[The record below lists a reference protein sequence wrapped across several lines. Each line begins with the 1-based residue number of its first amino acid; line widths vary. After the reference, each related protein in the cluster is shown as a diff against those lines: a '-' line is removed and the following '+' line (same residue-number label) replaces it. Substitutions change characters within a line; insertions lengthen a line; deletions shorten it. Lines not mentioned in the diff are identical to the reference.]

1 MNRDRWSGVA
11 VVVGAV
17 GLVVTMV
24 LHPTGG
30 DLERIA
36 RLAPVAIPVH
46 ALAIASMV
54 VSLWG
59 FLGLTARLREAG
71 DGGWPALAAPAAYV
85 TLAFGS
91 VAAMVAAALNGL
103 ATPAYARRLVD
114 AGADAAALDAGHQ
127 VVAYAFQLNNGLTR
141 VFIVCCAVA
150 VLLWSAA
157 VVATRALPRWV
168 GGLGAAAAPAALG
181 LFFAGASGIDVHDFG
196 LFVFGYA
203 AWSVAAGVALAV
215 RKGGPA

>member
-1 MNRDRWSGVA
+1 MNRDKWCGLA

-30 DLERIA
+30 DFEHIA
-36 RLAPVAIPVH
+36 RMAAVAKPVH
-46 ALAIASMV
+46 ALAIASML

-71 DGGWPALAAPAAYV
+71 DGWPALAAVAGYV

-91 VAAMVAAALNGL
+91 VAGVGAAALNGL
-103 ATPAYARRLVD
+103 ATPAYVRRLLD
-114 AGADAAALDAGHQ
+114 EGADAATLDAGRE
-127 VVAYAFQLNNGLTR
+127 VIAYAFQLNNDLSR
-141 VFIVCCAVA
+141 VLIVCLAVA

-157 VVATRALPRWV
+157 IVATRLLPRWV
-168 GGLGAAAAPAALG
+168 GGLGLAASLVALV
-181 LFFAGASGIDVHDFG
+181 LFFAGAIGIDVHDFG
-196 LFVFGYA
+196 LFIFGYA
-203 AWSVAAGVALAV
+203 AWSVVAGLLLAAD
-215 RKGGPA
+215 RPAT